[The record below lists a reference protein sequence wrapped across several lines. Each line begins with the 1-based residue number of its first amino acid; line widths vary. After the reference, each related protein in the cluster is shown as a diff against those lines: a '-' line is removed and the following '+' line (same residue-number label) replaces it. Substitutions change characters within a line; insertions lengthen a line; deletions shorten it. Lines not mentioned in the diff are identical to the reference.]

1 MKKKTKEEIAQAEE
15 INTYQKNGFLSKI
28 PYWVKAVLIKYW
40 FFGVIC
46 FFVLMGLGL
55 VISNPLDRIVVCGL
69 LGGMI
74 TDVVTDNILIMIESS
89 DRESQWFMIYKKP
102 KSVLSLVV
110 NLVYCLV
117 LFFGCSELMTLIIST
132 YSDKSI
138 WFLQEPCSQALVL
151 IIVDMAFIGIKD
163 LILYE
168 LIKHNY
174 IKPKN
179 NSK

>member
-15 INTYQKNGFLSKI
+15 INNYQKSSFLSKI
-28 PYWVKAVLIKYW
+28 PYWAKAVLIKYW

-102 KSVLSLVV
+102 KSVL
-110 NLVYCLV
+110 
-117 LFFGCSELMTLIIST
+117 
-132 YSDKSI
+132 
-138 WFLQEPCSQALVL
+138 
-151 IIVDMAFIGIKD
+151 
-163 LILYE
+163 
-168 LIKHNY
+168 
-174 IKPKN
+174 
-179 NSK
+179 

>member
-1 MKKKTKEEIAQAEE
+1 MKKKTPEEIKEEKVIDA
-15 INTYQKNGFLSKI
+15 YQRRGFLEKV

-55 VISNPLDRIVVCGL
+55 VITNALDKIVVCGL

-74 TDVVTDNILIMIESS
+74 TDVVTDNILMMIESS
-89 DRESQWFMIYKKP
+89 DHESQWFMIYKKS
-102 KSVLSLVV
+102 KSVWSLII
-110 NLVYCLV
+110 NLVYTLV

-132 YSDKSI
+132 YSDKSF

-174 IKPKN
+174 IKPNKN
-179 NSK
+179 NK